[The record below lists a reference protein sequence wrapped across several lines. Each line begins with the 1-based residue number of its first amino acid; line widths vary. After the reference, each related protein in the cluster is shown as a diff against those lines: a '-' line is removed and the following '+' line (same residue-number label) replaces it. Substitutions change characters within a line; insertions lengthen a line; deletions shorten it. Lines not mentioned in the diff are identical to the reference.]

1 MFVFNNKELIPS
13 LSVEEN
19 KFESFSKIYVVRT
32 NTVYGSGY
40 SMMFTDVS
48 KNKTKEI
55 TFSKDAPSYRTI
67 SKGINLF
74 GICLYKKCKAYK
86 KKL

>member
-1 MFVFNNKELIPS
+1 MKKFQILIKRYREKSGDNDNTKMFVFNNKELIPS

-19 KFESFSKIYVVRT
+19 KFESFSEIYVVRT

-55 TFSKDAPSYRTI
+55 TFSKDAPS
-67 SKGINLF
+67 
-74 GICLYKKCKAYK
+74 
-86 KKL
+86 